1 LRYHSRH
8 SLEEKEK
15 AMEFLLV
22 SEMLGLALVSLLGW
36 WWAIKKVQDLR
47 FEKKSE
53 KAYWMEKVQDLE
65 KELRLEKAKA
75 KVREMVSE

>member
-1 LRYHSRH
+1 
-8 SLEEKEK
+8 
-15 AMEFLLV
+15 MEFLLV

-53 KAYWMEKVQDLE
+53 KAYWLKKVQDLE
-65 KELRLEKAKA
+65 KELQLEKAKA
-75 KVREMVSE
+75 KARELSQSQ

>member
-1 LRYHSRH
+1 
-8 SLEEKEK
+8 
-15 AMEFLLV
+15 MEFLLV

-53 KAYWMEKVQDLE
+53 KAYWLQKVQGLE
-65 KELRLEKAKA
+65 KELQLEKAKA
-75 KVREMVSE
+75 KARELSQP

>member
-1 LRYHSRH
+1 
-8 SLEEKEK
+8 
-15 AMEFLLV
+15 MEFLLV

-53 KAYWMEKVQDLE
+53 KAYWLQKVQALE
-65 KELRLEKAKA
+65 SELRLEKAKA
-75 KVREMVSE
+75 KARELSQP

>member
-1 LRYHSRH
+1 
-8 SLEEKEK
+8 
-15 AMEFLLV
+15 MEFLLV

-53 KAYWMEKVQDLE
+53 KAYWMAKVQDLE

-75 KVREMVSE
+75 KVREIVSE